1 MNKNAELLTEN
12 LIFILLNL
20 AFFAILAVFVF
31 IKSDDPSIL
40 EEAYAKKIALILD
53 AARPGMNISI
63 DMQKAIDKWDKDY
76 VGKVVSIEGN
86 LVTVKL
92 KQKGEY
98 SYSFFNDV
106 KLTKYFYRPN
116 YDGGVYTFFVEPYNK
131 VEEVSK

>member
-31 IKSDDPSIL
+31 IKSDDPSIM

-53 AARPGMNISI
+53 AARPGMEISI

-76 VGKVVSIEGN
+76 AGKVVSIEGN

-92 KQKGEY
+92 KQKGGY

-106 KLTKYFYRPN
+106 SLNKNFYYPAS
-116 YDGGVYTFFVEPYNK
+116 DGLEYTFIVEPYK
-131 VEEVSK
+131 KLEEVSK